1 MVMRI
6 AFAIACPG
14 SAHDRV
20 SVQVMR
26 LFARCDVSFPKG
38 FKTISCVAYRAPS
51 PGNFSGRVYGTP

>member
-6 AFAIACPG
+6 AIAIACPK
-14 SAHDRV
+14 SAPNTV

-38 FKTISCVAYRAPS
+38 FETSWMCS
-51 PGNFSGRVYGTP
+51 D